1 MGAQGRVKLPHH
13 QIAMFFDCVFMEQIV
28 SGNRTR
34 WQADLNRKH
43 VEALSLCRNGGL
55 IGHMLF
61 RLMIIAAS
69 GLLISASQ
77 PPQDVPVPQ
86 PKPEQQDAAPAAAP
100 TPSPTEK
107 KAEDAPVPPPAESTV
122 PKPEEKPEPTA
133 KPDEPKKEDE
143 KKPEEPP
150 RDPIK
155 AENPEELKACL
166 AELKELGAQFKE
178 LPPIP
183 GEEDGCGIASPLELS
198 VVIPGIKLEPEGTM
212 RCEAALALSRWAKNV
227 VVPTAKIALPDRNV
241 TAFGNA
247 STYICRNRN
256 SASTGKISEHA
267 KGSAVD
273 IATLTFDKGE
283 PLVMKPRDEDG
294 TMEGAFQRTIT
305 TAACLFFRTVLSPG
319 SDATHQDHL
328 HMDVLERK
336 GGYLYCR

>member
-13 QIAMFFDCVFMEQIV
+13 QIAMFFDCVFMEKIV
-28 SGNRTR
+28 SRKRGR
-34 WQADLNRKH
+34 WQADLNRKT
-43 VEALSLCRNGGL
+43 VETLWVCRNGGTN
-55 IGHMLF
+55 GHMLH
-61 RLMIIAAS
+61 RLMIVAAS
-69 GLLISASQ
+69 ALLIAASQ

-86 PKPEQQDAAPAAAP
+86 PKPEQQDTTPTPAPAE
-100 TPSPTEK
+100 TK
-107 KAEDAPVPPPAESTV
+107 KDEQQPAQPPAESTV
-122 PKPEEKPEPTA
+122 PKPEEKPAPAA
-133 KPDEPKKEDE
+133 KPDEPKKEEE

-150 RDPIK
+150 REPVK

-166 AELKELGAQFKE
+166 SELKELGAEFKE

-183 GEEDGCGIASPLELS
+183 GEEEGCGIASPLELS
-198 VVIPGIKLEPEGTM
+198 TVIPGIKLEPEGTM
-212 RCEAALALSRWAKNV
+212 RCEAALALSRWTKNV
-227 VVPTAKIALPDRNV
+227 VVPTAKIALPGKNV

-247 STYICRNRN
+247 STYVCRNRN
-256 SASTGKISEHA
+256 SAETGKISEHA

-273 IATLTFDKGE
+273 IATMTFDKGE
-283 PLVMKPRDEDG
+283 PLVMKPRGEDG

-328 HMDVLERK
+328 HLDVLERK

>member
-13 QIAMFFDCVFMEQIV
+13 QIAMFFDCVFMAKIV
-28 SGNRTR
+28 SVNRAY
-34 WQADLNRKH
+34 WQADLNRTH
-43 VEALSLCRNGGL
+43 IETLWVSRNGGST
-55 IGHMLF
+55 GHMLH
-61 RLMIIAAS
+61 RLMIVAASALLIAA
-69 GLLISASQ
+69 AQ

-86 PKPEQQDAAPAAAP
+86 PKPEQQDTTP
-100 TPSPTEK
+100 TPSPVPAEK
-107 KAEDAPVPPPAESTV
+107 KKEETPPPPPVESTV
-122 PKPEEKPEPTA
+122 PKPEEKPEPA
-133 KPDEPKKEDE
+133 VKPDEPKKEEE
-143 KKPEEPP
+143 KKPEQPP
-150 RDPIK
+150 REPVK

-166 AELKELGAQFKE
+166 AELKELGAEFKE

-198 VVIPGIKLEPEGTM
+198 TVIPGIKLEPQGTM

-227 VVPTAKIALPDRNV
+227 VVPTAKIALPGKNV

-247 STYICRNRN
+247 STYVCRNRN
-256 SASTGKISEHA
+256 SAETGKISEHA

-273 IATLTFDKGE
+273 IATMTFDKGE
-283 PLVMKPRDEDG
+283 PLVMKPRGEDG

-328 HMDVLERK
+328 HLDVLERK

>member
-1 MGAQGRVKLPHH
+1 
-13 QIAMFFDCVFMEQIV
+13 
-28 SGNRTR
+28 
-34 WQADLNRKH
+34 
-43 VEALSLCRNGGL
+43 
-55 IGHMLF
+55 MLF

-100 TPSPTEK
+100 TASPTEK

-122 PKPEEKPEPTA
+122 PKPEEKPEPSA

-150 RDPIK
+150 RDPVK

-166 AELKELGAQFKE
+166 TELKELGAQFKE

-227 VVPTAKIALPDRNV
+227 VVPTAKIALPDRSV

-283 PLVMKPRDEDG
+283 PLVMKPRGEDG